1 MIPSM
6 HNNFTKLFLSVAFLT
21 VLNFGSNAQ
30 STFSFGAKAGANIFK
45 LSGNSFDKKFAV
57 GFNAGGYAELNL
69 NSSWGLQPEV
79 LFSQASATTSESFNQ
94 QYQGVSFQRTSLD
107 YISVPILI
115 AFRPAKEFT
124 ILAGPQV
131 GYLLYQTQNVV
142 QYKTDAFKKADISI
156 AFGGQFNLGKVKLGA
171 RYVIELNNINGL
183 DNADNWQNQ
192 GFQFY
197 FGYRLWK

>member
-1 MIPSM
+1 M
-6 HNNFTKLFLSVAFLT
+6 HKNFTKLCLSVAFLT
-21 VLNFGSNAQ
+21 ILNFGSNAQ
-30 STFSFGAKAGANIFK
+30 STFSFGAKAGANILK
-45 LSGNSFDKKFAV
+45 LSGNSFDNKFGV
-57 GFNAGGYAELNL
+57 GFHAGAYAELNL

-79 LFSQASATTSESFNQ
+79 LFSQAAATTSENFNS
-94 QYQGVSFQRTSLD
+94 QYRGVSFQKVSLD
-107 YISVPILI
+107 YLSVPLLI

-131 GYLLYQTQNVV
+131 GYMLYQTQNLV
-142 QYKTDAFKKADISI
+142 QYQKDAFNKFDISI

-171 RYVIELNNINGL
+171 RYLIAVNNINNL
-183 DNADNWQNQ
+183 PDKSDNWQNQ